1 MPATSETTGPFP
13 SIKLS
18 ADKPLLPLL
27 GRDVELETL
36 KSQWGSGKLI
46 LLEGEPGIGKT
57 RLVSEL
63 IKSQTQ
69 GQASVFVLQGT
80 SYELEQGL
88 PYQPIVDAL
97 RKLLV
102 HSEGKSLIGRL
113 SIESIWLTEISRLLP
128 ELLTQLPTIPPS
140 TQPADERRLWEAL
153 HQFIRALTKHGGVWL
168 FLDDLHWA
176 ATATVAWLGYLIRNI
191 SSPSL
196 HLLATSRPLEKQVDL
211 IKLLQVLKR
220 EDRFIRLQLSVLTES
235 AMQKIAAVL
244 SEKQNDQFSSWL
256 IKNAEGNPFF
266 VTELVRYAQR
276 IGLLKKDG
284 SLDQELL
291 DLSPAIPA
299 TIQNLIESRLLKL
312 SAKARYLLHVAAI
325 IGREF
330 DFELA
335 KQVASFSETDTLDA
349 VEELQATHLIKPL
362 LDGKF
367 IFDHSLTMQVA
378 LSDMNET
385 RRRFL
390 HRRVAETL
398 EEVFRNDLDPVT
410 GLIAHH
416 FVEGNV
422 PDRAKLFSVRAGQ
435 LASNLAAWA
444 EALTFYQQALVL
456 ETVEAERASI
466 FLEMGTAH
474 VHMGEFALATKDFH
488 SAVELA
494 QASKNWQLLE
504 DVHLGFIQSLVPQA
518 RYVEALEASK
528 KLCESGPPELAVCAE
543 FSFGAS
549 LSINSGKPEEAEH
562 HLREAERLLQD
573 RAGGVVTKITSLQIK
588 YHLGAVLGQQGRIE
602 EAVAMYRE
610 VLDSIQR
617 DEGKLDTF
625 RNIMLYNHLAYY
637 AHLLGDASAAMYAQT
652 GIKLAQEKGSLSHLS
667 SFYSTL
673 GEIALAKGE
682 LDTAE
687 NHFLEGLKIAEQTP
701 IPVHVAGLT
710 ANLGLVAKARGQDDI
725 AREQLQKAL
734 NLVQSLGDRH
744 LEVRIRIWLAPLLAE
759 EDAHASLSSARV
771 LAEQGGL
778 KGLLEEIG
786 KMEKELS
793 R

>member
-1 MPATSETTGPFP
+1 
-13 SIKLS
+13 
-18 ADKPLLPLL
+18 
-27 GRDVELETL
+27 
-36 KSQWGSGKLI
+36 
-46 LLEGEPGIGKT
+46 
-57 RLVSEL
+57 
-63 IKSQTQ
+63 
-69 GQASVFVLQGT
+69 
-80 SYELEQGL
+80 
-88 PYQPIVDAL
+88 
-97 RKLLV
+97 
-102 HSEGKSLIGRL
+102 
-113 SIESIWLTEISRLLP
+113 
-128 ELLTQLPTIPPS
+128 
-140 TQPADERRLWEAL
+140 
-153 HQFIRALTKHGGVWL
+153 
-168 FLDDLHWA
+168 LDDLHWA
-176 ATATVAWLGYLIRNI
+176 DTATVAWLGYLIRNI

-312 SAKARYLLHVAAI
+312 SEKARYLLHVAAI

-362 LDGKF
+362 LDDKF

-504 DVHLGFIQSLVPQA
+504 DAHLGFIQSLVPQA

-710 ANLGLVAKARGQDDI
+710 ANLGLVAKARGQDDV